1 MLLFEPTINSLCK
14 ASTAA
19 EYELLAALMDPICR
33 RNKIVRWWNW
43 WKVRRYHL
51 VPALRGF
58 GWTGTHW
65 AQIGQSK
72 MKKHVCIWLIS
83 ALWEDVISA
92 IGKHAKWKNYVANT
106 GVMTG
111 KGPTVISRKLRQRK
125 EMWDLADSI
134 IDAIKQ
140 GRVDTDF
147 FKHRQPE
154 KYFIGS
160 TAAKH
165 RVPRAYPP
173 LNPMQGLVSGQGKNG
188 LLCGQGRK

>member
-1 MLLFEPTINSLCK
+1 
-14 ASTAA
+14 
-19 EYELLAALMDPICR
+19 
-33 RNKIVRWWNW
+33 
-43 WKVRRYHL
+43 
-51 VPALRGF
+51 
-58 GWTGTHW
+58 
-65 AQIGQSK
+65 
-72 MKKHVCIWLIS
+72 MKKHVRIWLIS

-111 KGPTVISRKLRQRK
+111 KGLTVISQKLSQQK
-125 EMWDLADSI
+125 EMQDLADSI

-140 GRVDTDF
+140 GRVDADF

-160 TAAKH
+160 TAATH
-165 RVPRAYPP
+165 RIPCAYPP

-188 LLCGQGRK
+188 LLHR